1 MMDSEAKNREDD
13 QQDHEKEDKQS
24 KEKKDNGKQDNNK
37 DNDDKSKSKKSRWP
51 IIILAIAVVLAII
64 GAVVYWLLTRYEES
78 TDDAYTEG
86 NAVSIAPKVSGYV
99 VERHVDDN
107 TFVKAGDLMF
117 RIDPRDYIT
126 ARDQARANLDLARA
140 QLTSSQVDL
149 EIARVRVPADL
160 QTAQATLAQSRAN
173 QTNAEREYKRQHGVD
188 PRATTQTNIDQAN
201 TQLQS
206 SSASVT

>member
-1 MMDSEAKNREDD
+1 
-13 QQDHEKEDKQS
+13 
-24 KEKKDNGKQDNNK
+24 
-37 DNDDKSKSKKSRWP
+37 
-51 IIILAIAVVLAII
+51 
-64 GAVVYWLLTRYEES
+64 
-78 TDDAYTEG
+78 
-86 NAVSIAPKVSGYV
+86 
-99 VERHVDDN
+99 
-107 TFVKAGDLMF
+107 VKAGDLMF

-149 EIARVRVPADL
+149 EIARVRVPADQ

-206 SSASVT
+206 SSASVTSAQAQVQIASLVPQNIQTAESTVKQRKAQVDQAAANLVR